1 MKKDFKVF
9 VSVNY
14 FDSVI
19 NVRISKL
26 PSTEKALN
34 DIAQIVECYINE
46 KIGLYLKLS
55 ELGLIK

>member
-1 MKKDFKVF
+1 MKKDFKIF

-26 PSTEKALN
+26 PPAEKALN
-34 DIAQIVECYINE
+34 DIAQIVESYINE